1 MANRHTKRCSTL
13 LTHQG
18 NAKSIMMYHLIPV
31 RMAVLKKTI
40 NRGVPWLGFGLSLPW
55 PRFNPPIFIAALFTV
70 AVIWKKSKFINRWTD
85 EDVWGVCVYQI
96 AIKNKEILTSA
107 TTWMDLEGIMLR
119 EIRAKDRCCM
129 FSTYMWNLKIKT
141 NQ

>member
-85 EDVWGVCVYQI
+85 EDVWGVCVC
-96 AIKNKEILTSA
+96 T
-107 TTWMDLEGIMLR
+107 R
-119 EIRAKDRCCM
+119 
-129 FSTYMWNLKIKT
+129 
-141 NQ
+141 